1 MCKGLVEPIMVED
14 MLKGSS
20 AEGAVVIKA
29 RRSMWKACVGPFG
42 GSVCKVQVLLAGR
55 RMLGDNIMQASWLG
69 LLNET

>member
-1 MCKGLVEPIMVED
+1 

-29 RRSMWKACVGPFG
+29 RCSMWKACVGPFG

-55 RMLGDNIMQASWLG
+55 GMLGDNIMQAS
-69 LLNET
+69 